1 MSLSKEEQHTLAFLK
16 MTVIELRRMAE
27 EAPEMADR
35 ILGIV
40 QQIEAEPAEME
51 RRGSEAHTH

>member
-1 MSLSKEEQHTLAFLK
+1 MFLSKEEQHTLAFLK

-27 EAPEMADR
+27 DAPEMADR

-40 QQIEAEPAEME
+40 EQIEAETADME
-51 RRGSEAHTH
+51 RRGSEAHTQ

>member
-40 QQIEAEPAEME
+40 QQIEAETVDME
-51 RRGSEAHTH
+51 WRGSEAHTQ